1 MDIRYIDSEEIYQEF
16 LKDIE
21 NNDVILHYT
30 GKNINHSANNEITVL
45 ACFIQRLD
53 ILYIVLL
60 NHNEVLY
67 DVSELSIIPQI
78 YDLCNKIYVYDKKE
92 LLHYADLQSNDKI
105 IDISL
110 LYYFE
115 YNQPLEVLD
124 TNTIYSFYNEYADL
138 SGVLTPSV
146 KLIEHCQLYIN
157 AVYEQINKLDL
168 SEIDTKEFNFYNN
181 LVISNLS
188 EIESTGLTVNS
199 DEFNK
204 HFSNR
209 NDLISKDKLV
219 YSEYNLYTSTGR
231 PSNKFGGINFAALEK
246 KDGTRECFVSRF
258 TDGTL
263 LEFDFDGYH
272 LKLISKLMGYEI
284 PEDLSIHEY
293 LGRYYFDTD
302 KLTPEQ
308 YKESK
313 EISFKIIYGGHSK
326 DFQEIPYFKNVYE
339 YIEKMWK
346 EFNKN
351 DYIISPISK
360 KKIKKSLEKT
370 NKNKFFNYLIQL
382 LETEYSMIVIKD
394 LLYLIKVND
403 LKSKLILYTYD
414 SFLFD
419 CSPQDVNFIAIL
431 KKQLEKY
438 GIGYK
443 LKQGYNY
450 QKMNL
455 IS

>member
-209 NDLISKDKLV
+209 NDLISEKNLV

-231 PSNKFGGINFAALEK
+231 PSNKFGGINYAALEK
-246 KDGTRECFVSRF
+246 KDGTRGSFVSRF
-258 TDGTL
+258 DDGTL

-284 PEDLSIHEY
+284 PENLSIHEY

-419 CSPQDVNFIAIL
+419 YSPQDVNFIAIL